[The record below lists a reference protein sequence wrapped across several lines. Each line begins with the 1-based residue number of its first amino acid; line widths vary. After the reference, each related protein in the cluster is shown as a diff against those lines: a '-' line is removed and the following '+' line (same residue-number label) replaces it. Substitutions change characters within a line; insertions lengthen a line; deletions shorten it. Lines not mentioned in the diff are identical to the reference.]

1 MVRLCSLSSPKN
13 KEWNSGN
20 QSPCVCEHPLFA
32 SETFSPPNVSWPFPP
47 VIMGW
52 GRGSSLYHLL
62 WQACFLNP
70 LCLWHSHAALT
81 DSFSLKQE
89 QSYLLSTYLTKW
101 ERRSTTESKVTDGIF
116 EPSKP
121 QNLSTLSDTAYPHD
135 EFLILHFPTDASGYF
150 ILHKH
155 LLQKRA

>member
-32 SETFSPPNVSWPFPP
+32 SETVSPPNVSWPFPP

-70 LCLWHSHAALT
+70 LCLWHSHASEHGNHALWEGVGVGNHGMKLP
-81 DSFSLKQE
+81 SLIP
-89 QSYLLSTYLTKW
+89 SLSSRSSPTYYPLISPSG
-101 ERRSTTESKVTDGIF
+101 RGDQPLSPRSLMG
-116 EPSKP
+116 
-121 QNLSTLSDTAYPHD
+121 
-135 EFLILHFPTDASGYF
+135 FLNQANHKTYQLYQILHIHMMSF
-150 ILHKH
+150 
-155 LLQKRA
+155 